1 MRGEITAALSLFG
14 VAVRRLMRSRQTAV
28 SLVLLGFAC
37 VAVLSWAHRRDRS
50 PSDFIEQVFLTLFS
64 TLLLPVFCLSYGTAG
79 IASDREERTLVY
91 LLVSPLPRWLVFVS
105 KALASM
111 APAVAWSLGGLATM
125 CWLAGDSGRTAW
137 PVLWPGI
144 LATAIAYSALF
155 LLFSVLFQ
163 RATLLALAYALFL
176 ETLVGNL
183 PGIAKRL
190 TISFYSR
197 CQLFA
202 AADKLDLKLR
212 GLLDPEI
219 FLPVSGPV
227 AELALGLMSAG
238 LLAMGL
244 VIFCR
249 REYA

>member
-1 MRGEITAALSLFG
+1 MRGEISASVSLFW
-14 VAVRRLMRSRQTAV
+14 VAFRRLVRSRQTAV

-37 VAVLSWAHRRDRS
+37 VAVMSWAHRRDRS

-105 KALASM
+105 KVLASM
-111 APAVAWSLGGLATM
+111 VPAVAWSMGGLAM
-125 CWLAGDSGRTAW
+125 ICWLAGTAGKTAW
-137 PVLWPGI
+137 PSLWPSI
-144 LATAIAYSALF
+144 LATSIAYSSLF

-197 CQLFA
+197 CQIFA
-202 AADKLDLKLR
+202 AAEELDLRLR
-212 GLLDPEI
+212 GLLNPEV
-219 FLPVSGPV
+219 FLPVSGPT
-227 AELALGLMSAG
+227 AQSALWLASFG
-238 LLAMGL
+238 LLAVGL
-244 VIFCR
+244 AIFQR
-249 REYA
+249 REYT

>member
-1 MRGEITAALSLFG
+1 MLGECSAAVSLFW
-14 VAVRRLMRSRQTAV
+14 VSMRRLVKSRQTVV

-37 VAVLSWAHRRDRS
+37 VAVMSWAHRRDRS
-50 PSDFIEQVFLTLFS
+50 PAEFTEQVFLTLFS
-64 TLLLPVFCLSYGTAG
+64 SLLLPVFCLSYGTAG

-91 LLVSPLPRWLVFVS
+91 LLVSPLPRSLVFAS

-111 APAVAWSLGGLATM
+111 VPAVAWSMGGLATI
-125 CWLAGDSGRTAW
+125 CWLAGSAGRTAW
-137 PVLWPGI
+137 PVLWPSI
-144 LATAIAYSALF
+144 LATSIAYSALF

-197 CQLFA
+197 CQIFA
-202 AADKLDLKLR
+202 AAEELDLRFR
-212 GLLDPEI
+212 GLLDPEV
-219 FLPVSGPV
+219 FLPVSGQV
-227 AELALGLMSAG
+227 AQFALWSASCG
-238 LLAMGL
+238 LLAIGL
-244 VIFCR
+244 AIFR
-249 REYA
+249 QREYT

>member
-1 MRGEITAALSLFG
+1 MRGEFSAAGSLFW
-14 VAVRRLMRSRQTAV
+14 VSMRRLVRSRQTVV

-37 VAVLSWAHRRDRS
+37 VAVMSWAHRRDRS
-50 PSDFIEQVFLTLFS
+50 PAEFIEQVFLTLFS

-91 LLVSPLPRWLVFVS
+91 LLVSPLPRSLVFAA
-105 KALASM
+105 KAMASM
-111 APAVAWSLGGLATM
+111 APAVAWSMGGLAAL
-125 CWLAGDSGRTAW
+125 CWLAGEPGRTAW
-137 PVLWPGI
+137 PVLWPSI
-144 LATAIAYSALF
+144 LATSIAYSALF

-197 CQLFA
+197 CQIFA
-202 AADKLDLKLR
+202 AAEELDLRLR
-212 GLLDPEI
+212 GLLNPEI
-219 FLPVSGPV
+219 FLPVSG
-227 AELALGLMSAG
+227 AAAQFALWAASLG
-238 LLAMGL
+238 LLAIGL
-244 VIFCR
+244 AIFRR
-249 REYA
+249 REYT